1 MHLAKLIVVGT
12 YPSEADAQI
21 AKGLLDSAGVE
32 SLVRTDNVG
41 GMYPAMGSAE
51 LLVRSDDRRRAIEV
65 LGLPPRHR
73 KH

>member
-1 MHLAKLIVVGT
+1 MHLAKLIVLGT

-32 SLVRTDNVG
+32 SMVRTDNVG